1 MPLFGAHMSI
11 AGGYHHAI
19 EAAQKHRCDALQLFT
34 KSSNQWKAKELTEEE
49 VATFRGMYRQSGLRL
64 AMAHDSYLINLAS
77 PDTALY
83 RKSVEAFVV
92 EYQRSE
98 RLGLRYLVTH
108 PGSHI

>member
-11 AGGYHHAI
+11 AGGYHYAV
-19 EAAQKHRCDALQLFT
+19 EAAMKYRCQALQLFT
-34 KSSNQWKAKELTEEE
+34 KSSNQWKAKDLADEE
-49 VATFRGMYRQSGLRL
+49 VALFRKKYQESGLHV
-64 AMAHDSYLINLAS
+64 AIAHDSYLINLAS
-77 PDTALY
+77 PDDALY